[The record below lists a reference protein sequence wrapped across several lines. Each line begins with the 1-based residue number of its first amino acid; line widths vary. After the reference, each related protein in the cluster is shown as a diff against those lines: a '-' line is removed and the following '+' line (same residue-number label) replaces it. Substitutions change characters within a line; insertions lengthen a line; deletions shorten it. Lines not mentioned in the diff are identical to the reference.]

1 MKSYAYAVRP
11 PFFRKP
17 QTLAMLHEA
26 FLITLPFPQQPQVSL
41 GTPTTT
47 QAGANPASGI
57 PSDGI
62 ISGGASTQQPAGGP
76 AGLEQMC
83 SGQTALMM
91 GGFLVLMY
99 FMVLGPERKRRK
111 QTESML
117 AALKNGDRVV
127 TLGGMHGV
135 VSQVGEK
142 SVTIRIDQQKFV
154 FDRSAIARVERD
166 EPEGK
171 KP

>member
-1 MKSYAYAVRP
+1 
-11 PFFRKP
+11 
-17 QTLAMLHEA
+17 MLHEA
-26 FLITLPFPQQPQVSL
+26 FLITLPFPQQPSVSQ

-47 QAGANPASGI
+47 QAGASPASGN
-57 PSDGI
+57 P
-62 ISGGASTQQPAGGP
+62 SGGNISESTQQPAGGP